1 MKRRVV
7 LALALACLVPAA
19 ALAQEGSAAIQ
30 SHTLRNGLRVLLV
43 PDASAGGVD
52 VAVWY
57 GAGPRFERPG
67 QRGFSHVIERLQF
80 RGAAGVGDGEHRRQL
95 LAAGGTLNTNSAS
108 DYSCLWQTVPPE
120 ALDLA
125 LRLEAARMGSL
136 ALDPRAI
143 EQERRA
149 TLEERRRLMERQPI
163 ARGLL
168 RVMSLLFPA
177 HPYGTGLLGDEAD
190 LQKATARDL
199 EAWARERFAPG
210 NATLS
215 VVGRFDP
222 DATLEAIRRHFE
234 GLPRRASA
242 TSRAI
247 PEPAPLA
254 RARATVSVD
263 AAGALL
269 VVGWRGPAATDPDA
283 PAGELLARLLHGGA
297 DARLA
302 QALQTEGSGVASV
315 QAAWDQRRD
324 ASVLWAAAAL
334 RPGADSARV
343 EQDML
348 ATVRRLASQ
357 GPDGAELD
365 RARKRLLTTTM
376 FAMQGPRGRAA
387 ALGEA
392 LALAG
397 DPGAAQKRLDAL
409 RRVTPADVQRVAQ
422 RVVRDERMAIVW
434 LRGTDRTEGSR

>member
-7 LALALACLVPAA
+7 LAFALACLVPASA
-19 ALAQEGSAAIQ
+19 SAQEGSAPFRT
-30 SHTLRNGLRVLLV
+30 HTLRNGLRVLLV

-67 QRGFSHVIERLQF
+67 QRGFSHVVERLQF

-95 LAAGGTLNTNSAS
+95 LAAGGTVNTSSAP
-108 DYSCLWQTVPPE
+108 DYACLWETVPPE

-149 TLEERRRLMERQPI
+149 TLEERRRLLERQPI

-168 RVMSLLFPA
+168 RVMSLLFPG
-177 HPYGTGLLGDEAD
+177 HPYATGLLGDEAD

-199 EAWARERFAPG
+199 ETWARERFAPG

-222 DATLEAIRRHFE
+222 DATLDAVRRHFE
-234 GLPRRASA
+234 GLPRRGAAASRPA
-242 TSRAI
+242 
-247 PEPAPLA
+247 PEPAPLVN
-254 RARATVSVD
+254 ARATVNVD

-269 VVGWRGPAATDPDA
+269 VAGWRGPAATDPDA

-297 DARLA
+297 DARLS

-343 EQDML
+343 EREL
-348 ATVRRLASQ
+348 IATVRRFASQ
-357 GPDGAELD
+357 APDGAELD
-365 RARKRLLTTTM
+365 RARKRLLTTTL
-376 FAMQGPRGRAA
+376 FAVQSPRGRAA
-387 ALGEA
+387 SLGEA
-392 LALAG
+392 AALAG
-397 DPGAAQKRLDAL
+397 DPAAAQKRLDAL

-422 RVVRDERMAIVW
+422 RVIRDDRMAVVW
-434 LRGTDRTEGSR
+434 LRGTERTGGSR